1 MKLDPRS
8 RDGYQGPSGAAAD
21 SGGSASEAPHFRPLT
36 GRTSAAAF
44 KSRELRARGPAP
56 PPPVAATL
64 AEAVGVGAG
73 TVVRLRLS
81 KALRKLRLAV
91 IRLPGSTPCTP
102 VLFVGKQSL
111 GLGLGIELGFSPSLS
126 AFGRRKAAVGV
137 TSGSCYVKQC
147 SRSPLPSPASS
158 APHPSASRRAHTP
171 RKGKTCPGEGPST
184 ESGPPGL
191 GVLPAHHNVCMGLAG
206 PSAGRGA

>member
-1 MKLDPRS
+1 M
-8 RDGYQGPSGAAAD
+8 
-21 SGGSASEAPHFRPLT
+21 
-36 GRTSAAAF
+36 
-44 KSRELRARGPAP
+44 
-56 PPPVAATL
+56 AATF

-91 IRLPGSTPCTP
+91 IRLPGSAPCTP

-111 GLGLGIELGFSPSLS
+111 GLGPGIESGFSPSLS

-147 SRSPLPSPASS
+147 SGSPLPSPASS
-158 APHPSASRRAHTP
+158 APHPSASRRARRP

-184 ESGPPGL
+184 EPGPCRRITMCAWASRARVQGEGRRRGPPPLLRG
-191 GVLPAHHNVCMGLAG
+191 GDRFRGGGTPPPLPLPKVQFAA
-206 PSAGRGA
+206 